1 MALGIVLYFSSP
13 LEPAPPTPWILIAAA
28 SIGWFLCR
36 SDPVH
41 SILQL
46 ALLSVVIGFV
56 LIDWRVD
63 AIDSPRLQTPA
74 YNVRISGQLTD
85 VELRPSG
92 YRLLLTDLTS
102 PLWIIDPRSGVYPR
116 LSRYQFSPSAYWLSS
131 LRQGQPLAPRPARHP
146 NRTL

>member
-1 MALGIVLYFSSP
+1 MALGIVLYFSLP
-13 LEPAPPTPWILIAAA
+13 LEPVASTPWILIAAA

-63 AIDSPRLQTPA
+63 AIESPRLQAPA
-74 YNVRISGQLTD
+74 YSVQISGRLAD

-92 YRLLLTDLTS
+92 YRLLLTDLTGA
-102 PLWIIDPRSGVYPR
+102 LWIIDPAPAFIRVSRDTDSPPPRIGSR
-116 LSRYQFSPSAYWLSS
+116 LSIRANLWPPGPPYYPD
-131 LRQGQPLAPRPARHP
+131 
-146 NRTL
+146 RTL